1 MEAESAPLTG
11 STATT
16 TIRSSAVSDRGRQ
29 STADSSSVNVQPFAL
44 ARPGWRSL
52 GSTRNVVVERPSDC
66 ARTVRSVWRSP
77 NPFPGQRAECLSRPP
92 TAALESKTFPR
103 ERPALRVGASAS
115 RACTTTSIPVVPA
128 VEFRSSSAGQGAF
141 RPPRS
146 SGKVRDF
153 RDTRRWMPEM
163 ANRPHDLLNQQFLAD
178 CDFLV
183 PVFWT
188 RIGSPTGRSVS
199 GTVEEIEEH
208 IGCGKPAM
216 VYFSNAPV
224 RPDRLDQA
232 HYEALNQF
240 RRECEDR
247 GLIETY
253 EGLQDFREK
262 IARQLAQK
270 VIRAFNSEIGDAA
283 SGLADAEGQRGGE
296 SVIQFLTEEA
306 RTNRRQI
313 WTTGAETV
321 PRRGTR
327 EQRTSTG

>member
-1 MEAESAPLTG
+1 MYRADVVKLMIASPSDVTRERD
-11 STATT
+11 
-16 TIRSSAVSDRGRQ
+16 TIRSVVHEWNSVHSEDRRL
-29 STADSSSVNVQPFAL
+29 VLMPV
-44 ARPGWRSL
+44 GWN
-52 GSTRNVVVERPSDC
+52 TH
-66 ARTVRSVWRSP
+66 
-77 NPFPGQRAECLSRPP
+77 AE
-92 TAALESKTFPR
+92 
-103 ERPALRVGASAS
+103 
-115 RACTTTSIPVVPA
+115 
-128 VEFRSSSAGQGAF
+128 
-141 RPPRS
+141 
-146 SGKVRDF
+146 
-153 RDTRRWMPEM
+153 PEM
-163 ANRPHDLLNQQFLAD
+163 GNRPQELLNQQLLAD

-183 PVFWT
+183 AVFWT

-208 IGCGKPAM
+208 IGCGKLAM

-232 HYEALNQF
+232 QYEALNQF
-240 RRECEDR
+240 RRECEVR

-296 SVIQFLTEEA
+296 SVIQFFTEEA